1 MEDNNK
7 MRDLYEL
14 YLELGHDVFEE
25 RIKKPMELYMHANGN
40 VINMNALNT
49 IVANDMENFKLGE
62 AGFDEHD
69 IFSPPSI
76 EEKIFFDDTLPPI
89 YDDYNDSGL
98 LVPPVMEDKFDYDY
112 NMPPIFDDENNN
124 DSYFVEFA
132 PTTTNKIDYAYVE
145 SNNFMHETH
154 DKNALCDSYIVEFV
168 HDATENY
175 YERGK
180 YGCRNFHV
188 TKTPLFLLKVLK
200 LLLFYL
206 PMIVSL
212 CFLNL
217 FIYKIP
223 MHRKHVRLKCV
234 LNLPLDAL
242 FCFKYYFLRV
252 HH

>member
-1 MEDNNK
+1 MDNIC
-7 MRDLYEL
+7 EL
-14 YLELGHDVFEE
+14 FILFPESRHEWFNAK
-25 RIKKPMELYMHANGN
+25 IKKPMESYLHASSND
-40 VINMNALNT
+40 ISMNALNT
-49 IVANDMENFKLGE
+49 IVANDMENSKLGE

-89 YDDYNDSGL
+89 YDDYNDSSL

-154 DKNALCDSYIVEFV
+154 DKNALCDSYIVEFA
-168 HDATENY
+168 HDATESY

-188 TKTPLFLLKVLK
+188 TKTPLYVLK
-200 LLLFYL
+200 FLKLHLFYL
-206 PMIVSL
+206 PMLVTL
-212 CFLNL
+212 LFMNL

>member
-1 MEDNNK
+1 MENNK
-7 MRDLYEL
+7 NMRDLYEL

-49 IVANDMENFKLGE
+49 SVANAMENSKLGE

-98 LVPPVMEDKFDYDY
+98 LVPPTMESKFCCDYT
-112 NMPPIFDDENNN
+112 MPPTLDENNN

-132 PTTTNKIDYAYVE
+132 PTTINKNNYAYVE

-154 DKNALCDSYIVEFV
+154 DKNALCDSYIVEFAHV
-168 HDATENY
+168 ATESY

-180 YGCRNFHV
+180 YGCKNFHV
-188 TKTPLFLLKVLK
+188 TKTPLYVLK
-200 LLLFYL
+200 FLKLHLFYL
-206 PMIVSL
+206 PMLVTL
-212 CFLNL
+212 LFMNL